1 MYFCQCQAGFA
12 AKKSIFP
19 ILSSRIGSDKIAI
32 YFYNLTSIIMTEY
45 DILKGLR
52 HSEQLVV
59 EHKDTAAVYGS
70 GALEVFATPAMI
82 ALMEKT
88 CLMAVYDK
96 VGEGNTTVGIAV
108 NIKHLKASPVGAT
121 IRCEAELVEVDRRRL
136 VFAVKCFE
144 GDTLIGEG
152 IHERFV
158 VESAKFMAKL

>member
-1 MYFCQCQAGFA
+1 
-12 AKKSIFP
+12 
-19 ILSSRIGSDKIAI
+19 
-32 YFYNLTSIIMTEY
+32 MTEFNN
-45 DILKGLR
+45 LKGLH

-88 CLMAVYDK
+88 CLVCVCDK
-96 VGEGNTTVGIAV
+96 IGEGNTTVGIAV

-121 IRCEAELVEVDRRRL
+121 IRCEAELIEVDRRRL
-136 VFAVKCFE
+136 VFEVECFDGE
-144 GDTLIGEG
+144 TLIGEG

-158 VESAKFMAKL
+158 VNSEKFMSK

>member
-1 MYFCQCQAGFA
+1 MT
-12 AKKSIFP
+12 
-19 ILSSRIGSDKIAI
+19 D
-32 YFYNLTSIIMTEY
+32 YNKLT
-45 DILKGLR
+45 GLR
-52 HSEQLVV
+52 HSEHLVV

-88 CLMAVYDK
+88 CLMAVSDK
-96 VGEGNTTVGIAV
+96 IGEGNTTVGIAV

-121 IRCEAELVEVDRRRL
+121 IRCEAELTEVDRCRL
-136 VFAVKCFE
+136 VFKVQCFE
-144 GDTLIGEG
+144 GENLIGEG

>member
-1 MYFCQCQAGFA
+1 M
-12 AKKSIFP
+12 
-19 ILSSRIGSDKIAI
+19 D
-32 YFYNLTSIIMTEY
+32 Y
-45 DILKGLR
+45 DALKGLR
-52 HSEQLVV
+52 HCEELVV

-88 CLMAVYDK
+88 CLMSVCDK
-96 VGEGNTTVGIAV
+96 IGEGNTTVGIAV

-121 IRCEAELVEVDRRRL
+121 IRCEAELIEVDRRRL
-136 VFAVKCFE
+136 VFKVQCFE
-144 GDTLIGEG
+144 GENLTGEG

>member
-1 MYFCQCQAGFA
+1 
-12 AKKSIFP
+12 
-19 ILSSRIGSDKIAI
+19 
-32 YFYNLTSIIMTEY
+32 MTEFNN
-45 DILKGLR
+45 LKGLR
-52 HSEQLVV
+52 HCETLVV

-88 CLMAVYDK
+88 CLMSVRDK
-96 VGEGNTTVGIAV
+96 IGEGNTTVGIAV

-121 IRCEAELVEVDRRRL
+121 IRCEAELTEVDRRRL
-136 VFAVKCFE
+136 VFKVQCFE
-144 GDTLIGEG
+144 GENLIGEG

>member
-1 MYFCQCQAGFA
+1 
-12 AKKSIFP
+12 
-19 ILSSRIGSDKIAI
+19 
-32 YFYNLTSIIMTEY
+32 MTEF
-45 DILKGLR
+45 DSLKGLC

-70 GALEVFATPAMI
+70 GALGVFATPAMI

-88 CLMAVYDK
+88 CLMGVCDQI
-96 VGEGNTTVGIAV
+96 GEGNTTVGIAV

-136 VFAVKCFE
+136 VFEVKCYE
-144 GDTLIGEG
+144 GETLIGEG

-158 VESAKFMAKL
+158 VESEKFMSKFKQ

>member
-1 MYFCQCQAGFA
+1 
-12 AKKSIFP
+12 
-19 ILSSRIGSDKIAI
+19 
-32 YFYNLTSIIMTEY
+32 MTDY
-45 DILKGLR
+45 DTLKGLC

-88 CLMAVYDK
+88 CLTSVCDK
-96 VGEGNTTVGIAV
+96 IGEGNTTVGIAV
-108 NIKHLKASPVGAT
+108 NIKHLKASPVGST

-144 GDTLIGEG
+144 NEILIGEG

-158 VESAKFMAKL
+158 VESAKFMAKLG